1 MLNNKPIV
9 KVDSAV
15 HLGHRIDKD
24 FNVKNISLGVSKLIN
39 SVHMMIS
46 KFGYCTS
53 PVKAKLFRT
62 YCTSYYGCVL
72 LSLNSTHIQRL
83 YVTWR
88 KIIRKIW
95 NVPYNTHCKLL
106 PILMSDHD
114 IQTQLLLRFSKFT
127 SNVFCHNN
135 QLVRMC
141 ARLSC
146 HSDTPFA
153 SNKRLLAYYVNRN
166 DVLSKSDKNS
176 KFVHDKIVRRN
187 IILDD
192 IIVIGNCIRELCEVR
207 DGILQCDFD
216 SSDILSWCFPMRV
229 LMDCQKMDLIESL

>member
-1 MLNNKPIV
+1 MKSQL
-9 KVDSAV
+9 
-15 HLGHRIDKD
+15 
-24 FNVKNISLGVSKLIN
+24 
-39 SVHMMIS
+39 
-46 KFGYCTS
+46 
-53 PVKAKLFRT
+53 
-62 YCTSYYGCVL
+62 GCVL
-72 LSLNSTHIQRL
+72 WNLNSSHIQRL

-95 NVPYNTHCKLL
+95 NVPYNTHCILL

-153 SNKRLLAYYVNRN
+153 STKRLLAYYVNRN

-176 KFVHDKIVRRN
+176 KFVHDKIVSRN

-192 IIVIGNCIRELCEVR
+192 IIVIGNCIR

-216 SSDILSWCFPMRV
+216 SSDIDDMIKQASI
-229 LMDCQKMDLIESL
+229 DISDIEQPTILCVVCNSFNVSFIFARFHVYCTFLVRNK